1 MATTQ
6 YIGARYVPLIY
17 QNPDDNSNNWKQGV
31 TYDPLTIVSYAGG
44 SYTSKTFVP
53 ATAANPVDAPEYWVA
68 IGLYSGQTAINTN
81 AINNI
86 RHALANATEAGYVC
100 TTARVEGDLVWI
112 NGVLYECTA
121 DVAVDDAYVEGINIT
136 PVTDALH
143 AIITALDSMAGDVS
157 DIGDDLTT
165 LDNTV
170 TTLSGTV
177 GNIQTQSNAD
187 HAAITS
193 NGLKKMT
200 YAIWIGDSYTMAG
213 SLGVNVD
220 KRFST
225 LVSNWLGLTEKNYG
239 VGSCGFIKGATPY
252 TVQLQNAI
260 DEFDNDGLNK
270 NEVGYVFIS
279 SCRNDTSYGTRN
291 DIINA
296 TRSMVQSIN
305 SNFPNAKIYITP
317 LLWDWKVVYYNT
329 RIFDY
334 IAGIKVGADYGDNV
348 HIIDYGWEW
357 LMGNADKVLYENG
370 GDVHPSV
377 FGHKIIA
384 DYIYSAIQGNY
395 RRRYEF
401 GQITPTSVATGLTD
415 MVIFYEVMDGYINL
429 SMKFKNTGGSSIST
443 GNVWAFSINT
453 IYFQNF
459 FVFNESDDQVFF
471 DLICREQSGTI
482 SPTCK
487 AFIQANC
494 TKSGDTTGSMF
505 MRCGLYGNGA
515 LQNGATYHASLRIP
529 YGRKTEPRIT

>member
-1 MATTQ
+1 MAVTQ
-6 YIGARYVPLIY
+6 YIGARYVPLVY
-17 QNPDDNSNNWKQGV
+17 QNPDDNTNNWKQGV
-31 TYDPLTIVSYAGG
+31 AYDPLTMVTYAGG

-53 ATAANPVDAPEYWVA
+53 TTAANPIDAPQYW
-68 IGLYSGQTAINTN
+68 IYMGSSSGQITVNTN
-81 AINNI
+81 SITKI
-86 RHALANATEAGYVC
+86 RHALAAATEAGYIC
-100 TTARVEGDLVWI
+100 TSDRANGDFVWI
-112 NGVLYECTA
+112 DGVLYECT
-121 DVAVDDAYVEGINIT
+121 DDINVNDSYVPGINIVE
-136 PVTDALH
+136 VTDALH
-143 AIITALDSMAGDVS
+143 ALISGLGQASS
-157 DIGDDLTT
+157 DISDISNDLDT
-165 LDNTV
+165 LEGTV
-170 TTLSGTV
+170 TTLTGTV
-177 GNIQTQSNAD
+177 GTIQTQSNAD
-187 HAAITS
+187 HAVITT

-252 TVQLQNAI
+252 TAQLQNAI
-260 DEFDNDGLNK
+260 NEFDNDGLNK
-270 NEVGYVFIS
+270 QEVGYVFIS
-279 SCRNDTSYGTRN
+279 SCRNDTNYGTRN

-296 TRSMVQSIN
+296 TRSMVQDIN
-305 SNFPNAKIYITP
+305 ANFPNAKIYITP
-317 LLWDWKVVYYNT
+317 LLWDWKVVYYNS

-334 IAGIKVGADYGDNV
+334 IAGIKTAADYGDNV

-384 DYIYSAIQGNY
+384 DYIWSALQGNN

-401 GQITPTSVATGLTD
+401 GQINPTATAAGLTD

-429 SMKFKNTGGSSIST
+429 SMKFKNTGGSSITT
-443 GNVWAFSINT
+443 GNVWELAINN

-459 FVFNESDDQVFF
+459 FVFNDATDQVFF
-471 DLICREQSGTI
+471 DLICREQSGSI

-487 AFIQANC
+487 AFITGTC
-494 TKSGDTTGSMF
+494 TKTGDTAGSMLL
-505 MRCGLYGNGA
+505 RCALYGNGA

-529 YGRKTEPRIT
+529 YGRKTEPRMT